1 MQNLKERLKTFD
13 EDLDRVKK
21 AAQKISNDLNGAN
34 EEPMNESNVPQ
45 QPHISRSNSF
55 VRSGSRQSGGS
66 SGEGMRR
73 SGGEGMRR
81 GRGGGGDVDHDT
93 KTTRIVSDL
102 KMTPREWYDP
112 GSLLLSYA
120 GSKLGKVAVGA

>member
-1 MQNLKERLKTFD
+1 MQNLKDRLKTFD

-21 AAQKISNDLNGAN
+21 AAQKISNDLNSAN

-55 VRSGSRQSGGS
+55 VRSGSRRSVG

-73 SGGEGMRR
+73 S
-81 GRGGGGDVDHDT
+81 GGGDVDHDT

-120 GSKLGKVAVGA
+120 GVELERVLRVPITF

>member
-1 MQNLKERLKTFD
+1 MQNLKDRLKTFD
-13 EDLDRVKK
+13 EDLDGVKK

-55 VRSGSRQSGGS
+55 VRSGSRRGGG
-66 SGEGMRR
+66 SGEGMR
-73 SGGEGMRR
+73 
-81 GRGGGGDVDHDT
+81 RGGGGDVDHDT

-112 GSLLLSYA
+112 GSLLLYILTVLHQLP
-120 GSKLGKVAVGA
+120 GRGARCLKCGW

>member
-45 QPHISRSNSF
+45 IPHISRSDSF
-55 VRSGSRQSGGS
+55 VRSS
-66 SGEGMRR
+66 
-73 SGGEGMRR
+73 RR
-81 GRGGGGDVDHDT
+81 GDSDHD
-93 KTTRIVSDL
+93 KKTRIVSDL

-120 GSKLGKVAVGA
+120 GAKLEKLLWVPRTSNILRSFYGWQQLDFKML

>member
-1 MQNLKERLKTFD
+1 MQNLKDRLKTFD

-55 VRSGSRQSGGS
+55 VRSGSRRSVG

-73 SGGEGMRR
+73 S
-81 GRGGGGDVDHDT
+81 GGGDVDHDT

-120 GSKLGKVAVGA
+120 GVELERVLRVPITF

>member
-55 VRSGSRQSGGS
+55 VRSGSRRSVGS
-66 SGEGMRR
+66 SEGMRC
-73 SGGEGMRR
+73 
-81 GRGGGGDVDHDT
+81 GGGFFAGGAFGGARRLGRQRCRDV
-93 KTTRIVSDL
+93 
-102 KMTPREWYDP
+102 
-112 GSLLLSYA
+112 
-120 GSKLGKVAVGA
+120 